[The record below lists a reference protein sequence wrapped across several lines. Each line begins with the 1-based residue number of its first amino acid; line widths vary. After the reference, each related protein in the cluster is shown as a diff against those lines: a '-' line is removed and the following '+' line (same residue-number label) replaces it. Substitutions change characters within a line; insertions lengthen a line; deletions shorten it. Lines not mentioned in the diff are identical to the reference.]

1 MAPTCAFES
10 RPIPRSESEIAVV
23 TTTANVIV
31 KFRRRPIRT
40 SLRRNLA
47 RMIYPL
53 NLCIRKHRGLGL
65 ELHGQDLAR

>member
-10 RPIPRSESEIAVV
+10 RPMPSNESEIAVV
-23 TTTANVIV
+23 TTTANVMV
-31 KFRRRPIRT
+31 RFLRSPIRT

-53 NLCIRKHRGLGL
+53 NLCIHKHHVLGH
-65 ELHGQDLAR
+65 ESHGQDLVR